1 MGEAKRRK
9 KILKEDYGQKIPKLK
24 PGSALFN
31 NHVQRFSVA
40 FREKLTEINQKFSST
55 QPTKVES
62 ENFKTWVKDYLSKY
76 QKNDQEVL
84 AIIIIDLVY
93 KAFDSEDISPNSDL
107 KLIKKYILTIIFV
120 HKMLN
125 SFLSEETAK
134 NYTKSLKDFSDEIME
149 EFSEEGEA
157 GEEEEE
163 ETAEIES
170 MIQEIRQDMAEF
182 LELENSRASELYTS
196 DVQEKMNFDNE

>member
-24 PGSALFN
+24 PGSPWFE

-55 QPTKVES
+55 QPTKIES

-76 QKNDQEVL
+76 QKTDQEVL
-84 AIIIIDLVY
+84 AIIIISLLY
-93 KAFDSEDISPNSDL
+93 NAFDSEDISQNSDL
-107 KLIKKYILTIIFV
+107 NFLKKHILTIIFV

-125 SFLSEETAK
+125 EFLSEETAK
-134 NYTKSLKDFSDEIME
+134 NYTESLKNFHDEIIE
-149 EFSEEGEA
+149 IVSEKVEEGE
-157 GEEEEE
+157 EEAA
-163 ETAEIES
+163 AEIES
-170 MIQEIRQDMAEF
+170 MIEQIRQNMAEF
-182 LELENSRASELYTS
+182 LELEDSQPSGL
-196 DVQEKMNFDNE
+196 

>member
-134 NYTKSLKDFSDEIME
+134 NYTKSLKDFYDEIME

-157 GEEEEE
+157 GEEEE
-163 ETAEIES
+163 TAEIDS
-170 MIQEIRQDMAEF
+170 MIEEIRQDMAEF
-182 LELENSRASELYTS
+182 LELEDTHQSELYTS
-196 DVQEKMNFDNE
+196 DVPEQINSDNE